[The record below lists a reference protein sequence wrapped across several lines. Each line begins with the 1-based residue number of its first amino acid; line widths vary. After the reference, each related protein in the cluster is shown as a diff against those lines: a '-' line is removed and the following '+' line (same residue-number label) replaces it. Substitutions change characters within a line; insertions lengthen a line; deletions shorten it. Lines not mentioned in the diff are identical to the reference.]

1 MWPGR
6 LDLSRDECKKCLRYL
21 ELEAYGNTVSV
32 LRAQGSFTSEKQKL
46 LQELAKALHI
56 SNERH
61 RAEVRRAVNDEK
73 LTIIAE
79 QLNGPNT
86 GTDWAIEGRRMIPLL
101 PRLKAG
107 NIFTTLANSLS
118 LATSVANAK
127 KGVTSQQ
134 ETPDIKVKLQTDFVL
149 ENLEEKKSPVSPIAV
164 QPERHPV
171 GRKRRRSAVEL
182 QDVSGGLNTSDDTG
196 KIVRDVV
203 TSVSCIGSESL
214 SSVSTSLHN
223 KVFIVPTSATVAMSK
238 NVIIDDVEVN
248 AANSSCS
255 TSTTSQQNI
264 SVHPSGSN
272 CSRLNLTDV
281 PAVSPLVNHTRHYY
295 CHTGYTTEISE
306 ALCRG
311 PDRWKPEI
319 RKTPSV
325 VPSKSIIT
333 PIASCSQT
341 LLQTGQSLSKFV
353 SGYVTVT
360 AASKARVK
368 AIPTQMVQPKTTP
381 LVISTCGSQGANANI
396 KQSEV
401 SDIQT
406 SNEGAKLVQLTNCVQ
421 NAVIISS
428 STTSACVQ
436 AVMTTTNS
444 STRSAIGVKP
454 ITLQN
459 GPRMVTLN
467 TEVASSGP
475 GPPHNGGSTTVLT
488 CKNIPTVKTGHRPV
502 NMGITLNSSKSVNI
516 TSDIGSRAGAKAN
529 VIVVQKGSARGVTL
543 SHAGKEVLGKVIVG
557 GKNLCLSNPQSAG
570 TIALL
575 PHRITVGEEQSLAVL
590 SPLNSSQPEPVKINA
605 KAGNMIVFDLR
616 QDSMK
621 KNKVLSEI
629 LEASGIFSSESK
641 TAILNTNSHLSIKE
655 QNKDAQTPTC
665 PISKSSYV
673 KSGATISFVMDSKEH
688 RKNKETIDSI
698 NFDKT
703 EVPDE
708 SKKSNIS
715 VETLGNL
722 DCASEI
728 QGTLDPQTGV
738 YSFETSENAINN
750 IQTGES
756 ISNSGIDIFSTALGS
771 ADINLE
777 SFEYIDE
784 NDSNNLLDD
793 AGSQILAIDH
803 LTHLYDSQQSISD
816 KSNS

>member
-1 MWPGR
+1 MR
-6 LDLSRDECKKCLRYL
+6 CYLSCTDTVFQIACYIHRRSASMHFS

-134 ETPDIKVKLQTDFVL
+134 ETPDIKDKLQTDFVL

-182 QDVSGGLNTSDDTG
+182 QDVSGGLNTFDDTG

-223 KVFIVPTSATVAMSK
+223 KVFIVPTSATVAMSR

-272 CSRLNLTDV
+272 CSRLNLT
-281 PAVSPLVNHTRHYY
+281 
-295 CHTGYTTEISE
+295 
-306 ALCRG
+306 
-311 PDRWKPEI
+311 
-319 RKTPSV
+319 

-360 AASKARVK
+360 AASKVRVK
-368 AIPTQMVQPKTTP
+368 PIPTQMVQPKTTP

-401 SDIQT
+401 SNIQT

-475 GPPHNGGSTTVLT
+475 GPPHNSCTTTVLT
-488 CKNIPTVKTGHRPV
+488 CKNIPPVKTGHRPV
-502 NMGITLNSSKSVNI
+502 NMGITLNSSKSVSI

-557 GKNLCLSNPQSAG
+557 GKNVCLSNPQSAG

-777 SFEYIDE
+777 SFQYIDE

>member
-21 ELEAYGNTVSV
+21 ELEAYGNMVSV
-32 LRAQGSFTSEKQKL
+32 LRAQGSFTTEKQKL

-73 LTIIAE
+73 LTVIAE

-127 KGVTSQQ
+127 KGATSQQ
-134 ETPDIKVKLQTDFVL
+134 ETPDIKVKLQTEFVL
-149 ENLEEKKSPVSPIAV
+149 GKLEEKKSPVSPIAV

-171 GRKRRRSAVEL
+171 GRKRRRSGVEL
-182 QDVSGGLNTSDDTG
+182 QDVSGGLNRFNDTAN
-196 KIVRDVV
+196 IVRDVV
-203 TSVSCIGSESL
+203 TSDSCIESESL
-214 SSVSTSLHN
+214 CSVPTSLPN
-223 KVFIVPTSATVAMSK
+223 KVFIVPTSTTVAMSR
-238 NVIIDDVEVN
+238 NEIVDDVEVN
-248 AANSSCS
+248 PANSSCS
-255 TSTTSQQNI
+255 TSTTFQHNT

-272 CSRLNLTDV
+272 CSRLNLTV
-281 PAVSPLVNHTRHYY
+281 PCKNIT
-295 CHTGYTTEISE
+295 
-306 ALCRG
+306 
-311 PDRWKPEI
+311 
-319 RKTPSV
+319 
-325 VPSKSIIT
+325 T

-341 LLQTGQSLSKFV
+341 LLQTGQSLSTFV

-360 AASKARVK
+360 AASKVRAKV
-368 AIPTQMVQPKTTP
+368 IPTQIMVQPKTTP
-381 LVISTCGSQGANANI
+381 LVISTCGFQHANANI

-421 NAVIISS
+421 NAVRITS
-428 STTSACVQ
+428 STTSTCVQ
-436 AVMTTTNS
+436 AVMTTANS
-444 STRSAIGVKP
+444 STRSAIGLKP
-454 ITLQN
+454 IPLQN

-475 GPPHNGGSTTVLT
+475 GPPHNSSTTTVLT
-488 CKNIPTVKTGHRPV
+488 CKKMPTVKTGQKPV

-516 TSDIGSRAGAKAN
+516 TSDIGSRVAAKGN
-529 VIVVQKGSARGVTL
+529 VIVVQKGPAKGVTL
-543 SHAGKEVLGKVIVG
+543 SHAGK
-557 GKNLCLSNPQSAG
+557 SAG

-575 PHRITVGEEQSLAVL
+575 PHRITVSEEQSLAVL

-616 QDSMK
+616 QDSIK

-629 LEASGIFSSESK
+629 LEASGVFNSESK
-641 TAILNTNSHLSIKE
+641 TAILNTNSHLLIKE
-655 QNKDAQTPTC
+655 QNKEAQTPTC

-673 KSGATISFVMDSKEH
+673 KSGATISFVMDSKDH
-688 RKNKETIDSI
+688 RKNKETIASI
-698 NFDKT
+698 NSDKT
-703 EVPDE
+703 EAPDE
-708 SKKSNIS
+708 SKNKVS
-715 VETLGNL
+715 EEKLGNL
-722 DCASEI
+722 DCISEM
-728 QGTLDPQTGV
+728 QGSLDPQTGV

-756 ISNSGIDIFSTALGS
+756 ISNSGIDIFSTALAS

-777 SFEYIDE
+777 SFQYIDE